1 MPAARRSSSAKKK
14 GLARRDRKSG
24 LITGAKTVEE
34 YLAAVPE
41 PARSTLR
48 KVRSVIRSA
57 VPRETTEV
65 IGYQMPMFKYRGM
78 LFAYAAFKD
87 HCSLFPMGSSAIEA
101 FKDDLKPFRTSK
113 GTIRFALDKPFPA
126 GLLKRLVKARVAQNE
141 LRKKS

>member
-1 MPAARRSSSAKKK
+1 MSADRRSAHAKKK
-14 GLARRDRKSG
+14 DLAHHGRKSG
-24 LITGAKTVEE
+24 LITGTKAVEE

-48 KVRSVIRSA
+48 KVRSVIRSV
-57 VPRETTEV
+57 VPPEATEV
-65 IGYQMPMFKYRGM
+65 ISYQMPMFKYRGM

-101 FKDDLKPFRTSK
+101 FKDELKPFWTSK
-113 GTIRFALDKPFPA
+113 GTIRFAVDKPFPA
-126 GLLKRLVKARVAQNE
+126 GLLKRLVKARLAQNE